1 MYLTLREGGEFYFMN
16 NVKSLKIEKE
26 EYINKTFRLNKKL
39 VKEMEEICKDKGIS
53 LNKFIDISIRFAL
66 ENLDRNDES

>member
-1 MYLTLREGGEFYFMN
+1 MN